1 MSPNNSL
8 TIVYDVVATTC
19 SRKNRIIA
27 IMFQRENCLDSKN
40 QLANHSIII
49 YIYIYIYKATCVFFQ
64 CSLVR
69 WIYIFYLLLLNLGST
84 IPPAIIK

>member
-40 QLANHSIII
+40 QN
-49 YIYIYIYKATCVFFQ
+49 CFFN
-64 CSLVR
+64 VP
-69 WIYIFYLLLLNLGST
+69 WYAIFYLLLLNLGST